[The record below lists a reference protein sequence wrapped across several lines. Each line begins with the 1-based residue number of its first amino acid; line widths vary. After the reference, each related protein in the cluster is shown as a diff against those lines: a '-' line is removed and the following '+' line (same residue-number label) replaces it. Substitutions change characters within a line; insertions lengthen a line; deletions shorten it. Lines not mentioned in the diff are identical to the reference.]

1 MLLKYIYDD
10 RLAQASYLLGC
21 PASGEALVIDPA
33 RDISPYLKLAAD
45 HGLRIVRVAETHI
58 HADYVSGG
66 RELAARTSALLH
78 LSGHGEA
85 PLAYDFSDVEEAQ
98 VAYVCAGDHFMVG
111 GVRVDV
117 IHTPGHTPEHIAF
130 LVTDTGADH
139 PIGLFSGDCLFVGDV
154 GRPDLLDATGMTSG
168 TSEVGARQQFESI
181 RLLADLP
188 DYLQV
193 WPGHGAGSACGKALG
208 AVPSTTIGYEKLFNP
223 AFQHTNPDSFTTWL
237 LDGQPDAPRYFAQMK
252 RLNRS
257 GAPLLRTLKNP
268 RALPGADLPALV
280 GQELIIDTRPGEEY
294 AAHHLPGTL
303 HIPSTSRSF
312 STYVGWYVNYD
323 RPLYLIAAK
332 DDLPRLLS
340 ELRAIGVD
348 DIPGYFPPATVE
360 GAAGRMRQITPQE
373 AAQLQNIIIL
383 DVRGG
388 DEHKTSHIP
397 GSWHVQMGRIEDYL
411 PDLPHDRSIITQ
423 CSTGVRS
430 QIAASI
436 LQNHGFD
443 VVNMQGGIDAWTRAG
458 LPLERG

>member
-10 RLAQASYLLGC
+10 RLAQASYLLAC

-98 VAYVCAGDHFMVG
+98 VVYVCDGDHFMVG

-168 TSEVGARQQFESI
+168 TSEVGAHQQFESI
-181 RLLADLP
+181 QRLADLP

-208 AVPSTTIGYEKLFNP
+208 AVPSTTYCVQNCYE
-223 AFQHTNPDSFTTWL
+223 
-237 LDGQPDAPRYFAQMK
+237 
-252 RLNRS
+252 
-257 GAPLLRTLKNP
+257 
-268 RALPGADLPALV
+268 
-280 GQELIIDTRPGEEY
+280 
-294 AAHHLPGTL
+294 
-303 HIPSTSRSF
+303 
-312 STYVGWYVNYD
+312 
-323 RPLYLIAAK
+323 
-332 DDLPRLLS
+332 
-340 ELRAIGVD
+340 AIKEQV
-348 DIPGYFPPATVE
+348 
-360 GAAGRMRQITPQE
+360 
-373 AAQLQNIIIL
+373 
-383 DVRGG
+383 
-388 DEHKTSHIP
+388 
-397 GSWHVQMGRIEDYL
+397 
-411 PDLPHDRSIITQ
+411 
-423 CSTGVRS
+423 
-430 QIAASI
+430 
-436 LQNHGFD
+436 
-443 VVNMQGGIDAWTRAG
+443 
-458 LPLERG
+458 